1 MWLGSPRIRSR
12 GTAAPIRLRSIL
24 SPVSPGRCLCLRTCG
39 RCRVRCVSFLL
50 VFQVVHCFVDG
61 CALGHTHFRS
71 VRVVQG
77 VEFRSI
83 PVALQSVDSLAHVKG
98 FLRFI
103 QSLMSCTM
111 MAPQIPQA
119 AHVKMVWIVSITRK
133 FHFRRA
139 FARRR

>member
-1 MWLGSPRIRSR
+1 M
-12 GTAAPIRLRSIL
+12 
-24 SPVSPGRCLCLRTCG
+24 
-39 RCRVRCVSFLL
+39 SFLL

-61 CALGHTHFRS
+61 CALGYTHFRA

-77 VEFRSI
+77 VEFRGISVPLK
-83 PVALQSVDSLAHVKG
+83 PVDALVHVKG

-119 AHVKMVWIVSITRK
+119 AHVKMVWIVSIMRK